1 MILKFRNIPIYLD
14 EASSIYGNVSKS
26 DRKYLAELSRI
37 SYSSKSSI
45 QDCRVLDNNLRL
57 KFSKGVI

>member
-26 DRKYLAELSRI
+26 DRKYLAELFRI

-45 QDCRVLDNNLRL
+45 
-57 KFSKGVI
+57 